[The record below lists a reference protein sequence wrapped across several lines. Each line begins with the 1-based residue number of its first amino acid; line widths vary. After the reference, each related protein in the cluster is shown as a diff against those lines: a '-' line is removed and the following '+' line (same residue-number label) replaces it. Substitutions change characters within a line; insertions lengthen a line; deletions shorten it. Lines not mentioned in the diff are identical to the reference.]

1 MNQRSRECEPQFFCL
16 SPAARGRGGRFPGEV
31 PVFARGDS
39 RLPAGQEGR
48 GQRSQQVAV
57 IDATRG
63 SIGGGLRLKKKP
75 CKGVTEPLRKK
86 NRETESKLTVAKRE
100 VRRARTKEGRV
111 RVEII
116 KTVNFIFKGQTL

>member
-1 MNQRSRECEPQFFCL
+1 MNQRSRDREPQFFCV

-63 SIGGGLRLKKKP
+63 SVGGGLRIKKKNHA
-75 CKGVTEPLRKK
+75 K
-86 NRETESKLTVAKRE
+86 ESRNLN
-100 VRRARTKEGRV
+100 VRRIGRL
-111 RVEII
+111 
-116 KTVNFIFKGQTL
+116 NQS